1 MQILFVHSK
10 VCLYLWKQ
18 GLWHPIF
25 EYEMNAIFKFFCGRC
40 SFLVAQ
46 FDYSRILKSSYFFL
60 EQLKPF
66 TESYIIFFYPDN
78 EKYQLLGRTENFY
91 ALHFTCLL
99 ACTKYRFDQSVKHK

>member
-66 TESYIIFFYPDN
+66 TESYIIFFIQTMKN
-78 EKYQLLGRTENFY
+78 TSFWGEQKISML
-91 ALHFTCLL
+91 
-99 ACTKYRFDQSVKHK
+99 CTLPVC